1 VNAPN
6 GRDEREAKMKFMLL
20 QAYGGVTRDVPPMGE
35 WTPEAIEA
43 HITFQ
48 KDLNAELRER
58 GELVDAQGLT
68 TPELAKFVVS
78 NGSAPPV
85 VTDGPFPESK
95 ELLAGYRMIDVESVE
110 RALEI
115 AAQASAAPAHDGR
128 PIEQAIEVR
137 EVMGPIEH

>member
-1 VNAPN
+1 
-6 GRDEREAKMKFMLL
+6 MKFMLL
-20 QAYGGVTRDVPPMGE
+20 QNYGGPELEDVPPMSE
-35 WTPEAIEA
+35 WTPEEIDA

-48 KDLNAELRER
+48 KDLNAELAER
-58 GELVDAQGLT
+58 GELVEAQALT
-68 TPELAKFVVS
+68 APELAKFVVS
-78 NGSAPPV
+78 DGAASPV

-115 AAQASAAPAHDGR
+115 AARGSSAPGPGGAPIKQR
-128 PIEQAIEVR
+128 IEVR

>member
-1 VNAPN
+1 
-6 GRDEREAKMKFMLL
+6 MKFMLL
-20 QAYGGVTRDVPPMGE
+20 QDYGGIARDVPPMSE
-35 WTPEAIEA
+35 WTPEAIAA
-43 HITFQ
+43 HIKFQ

-58 GELVDAQGLT
+58 GELVEAQALT
-68 TPELAKFVVS
+68 APPLAKFVVS
-78 NGSAPPV
+78 NGTGAPV

-95 ELLAGYRMIDVESVE
+95 ELLAGYRMIDVESIE

-115 AAQASAAPAHDGR
+115 AARASAAPAHDGT